1 MKIISCCKIVP
12 EEQDISVNSDKT
24 LKLDNAGLKISLYD
38 LNALEAGVELA
49 GAEAGSTVTALT
61 VGAKA
66 CTGNSKVRKDIL
78 SRGADSLAVV
88 GDDSLAGV
96 LPGETAK
103 IMAGAAKKLGF
114 DLILCGEGSADLY
127 AQQTGLLL
135 GGLLGVPTV
144 NSVGKITVSG
154 GIARVERD
162 LEDEVETVDVPLPAV
177 ISVTTDINVP
187 KIPSMKAILAA
198 SKKPVEE
205 LSLADISYSSEPA
218 SVALSILAPDQAE
231 RKREIIEG
239 DSEESIAAFAANIRK
254 ILN

>member
-24 LKLDNAGLKISLYD
+24 LKLDSAGLKISLYD
-38 LNALEAGVELA
+38 LNALEAGVEA
-49 GAEAGSTVTALT
+49 AAIQEGSTVTALT

-66 CTGNSKVRKDIL
+66 NTGNTKVRKDIL

-88 GDDSLAGV
+88 GDDSLAGI

-135 GGLLGVPTV
+135 GELLGVPSV
-144 NSVGKITVSG
+144 NSVSKITINGSAVQ
-154 GIARVERD
+154 VERD
-162 LEDEVETVDVPLPAV
+162 LEDEVEIVDVLLPAV
-177 ISVTTDINVP
+177 LSVTTDINVP

-205 LSLADISYSSEPA
+205 ISLADTGYSSDPA
-218 SVALSILAPDQAE
+218 SVVLSILAPDQAE
-231 RKREIIEG
+231 RKGEIIEG
-239 DSEESIAAFAANIRK
+239 DSEEQIAAFAANIRK